1 MQKREKPSMWS
12 DVEGPIDDHIPGQA
26 YHAGAANSITIC
38 AERRGLCK

>member
-1 MQKREKPSMWS
+1 MSETEKAPTRASI
-12 DVEGPIDDHIPGQA
+12 EGPIDNHIPGQA